1 MVRPSGKGVQ
11 TNIKNIIDWM
21 EGKREF
27 FSSFEICDILE
38 EKKFS
43 AHFQKF
49 PDQSAYNWLARLTT
63 RSPPSHCPS
72 PSTLHLALLRQ
83 LARISSSVYWLCPV
97 NSIPPSLIKQVVQP
111 RNLVERDKWS
121 GITISDSLRKSLL
134 FHANSLLFAISSDR
148 KFLNTRSTYFY
159 IIFLFSTRSIH
170 HNWKYGCL
178 VIILSRCA
186 FLILHLDNVSSF
198 DLFSFLNYRW
208 RLIRNKITRISK
220 IVEIKSYE
228 NRY

>member
-159 IIFLFSTRSIH
+159 IIFSFFNSLDSSQLKIWMPGYNSISMCIPVPTSWQRQFVRS
-170 HNWKYGCL
+170 L
-178 VIILSRCA
+178 
-186 FLILHLDNVSSF
+186 LILELSMESHSQ
-198 DLFSFLNYRW
+198 
-208 RLIRNKITRISK
+208 
-220 IVEIKSYE
+220 
-228 NRY
+228 